1 MPRSI
6 INPEKGV
13 KTIYPARV
21 SGLNDGRSRELHNVL
36 TQPEGN
42 PIKLKSPFQLR
53 DYLPVCGQASALRSY
68 VLGWEDGN
76 TVYRCINTVCEFL
89 R

>member
-6 INPEKGV
+6 INQENGV

-21 SGLNDGRSRELHNVL
+21 SGLNGGRSRELHNVL
-36 TQPEGN
+36 TQPEG
-42 PIKLKSPFQLR
+42 
-53 DYLPVCGQASALRSY
+53 DPVNLQSLHFNCEIISLYVQASALRSY
-68 VLGWEDGN
+68 VLGRKDGN
-76 TVYRCINTVCEFL
+76 TVYRCGNTVCEFL